1 MKYIATF
8 DIDNTLIRSSTG
20 HADAIIAAIK
30 DIFGVTTSINVIC
43 HHGRTDPDILS
54 RILQKCGVDQSVVQS
69 KLNDCLAH
77 MQQLYTKVVQ
87 SENLVILEGVL
98 NLLSR
103 LEQESFLLGLVT
115 GNLEKIAYAK
125 LKKIGLD
132 CYFRFG
138 GFGSDHICRTELV
151 KLAIKRAKIHFGL
164 TDDIR
169 VFHFGD
175 APQDMT
181 AARDAGARPI
191 GVTTGV
197 FTAAELES
205 AGAYRIVSNL
215 VKTDEILRLLIV

>member
-1 MKYIATF
+1 MRDIVTF

-20 HADAIIAAIK
+20 HAAAMIAAVK
-30 DIFGVTTSINVIC
+30 DIFGVTTSIDIIR

-54 RILQKCGVDQSVVQS
+54 RILEKCGVDESIVQS
-69 KLNDCLAH
+69 KLNEGLAR
-77 MQQLYTKVVQ
+77 MQQLYAEVVQ
-87 SENLVILEGVL
+87 TENLVILEGVL

-103 LEQESFLLGLVT
+103 LEQERFLLGLVT

-132 CYFRFG
+132 GYFRFG

-151 KLAIKRAKIHFGL
+151 KLAIKRAKIQFGL

-181 AARDAGARPI
+181 AARDAGAKPI
-191 GVTTGV
+191 GVATGV

-215 VKTDEILRLLIV
+215 VKTDEILRLLVV